1 MCSGEGSVQ
10 KTSKTSICSKAV
22 LATHR
27 LATLHVGSSFLAKH
41 NISWQICFLRDS
53 YVSALAEASAHV
65 AHCSVH
71 TDQTATWEVQIQGF
85 REAKLRR
92 TQFQKPA
99 RLTFEGGRGSSGANK
114 QKQKPPEPKTRTK
127 PENTQNLKPKC
138 GVQLCFVSFQF
149 EHKESNFL

>member
-10 KTSKTSICSKAV
+10 KTSKTSICSRVV
-22 LATHR
+22 LATHG
-27 LATLHVGSSFLAKH
+27 LATSRWSSFLAKH

-53 YVSALAEASAHV
+53 YVSALADASADT

-71 TDQTATWEVQIQGF
+71 TDQTATCEVQIQGF
-85 REAKLRR
+85 QEAKLRR

-99 RLTFEGGRGSSGANK
+99 RLTFEGGRGSSGQNK
-114 QKQKPPEPKTRTK
+114 QKQKPPTPKTRTK

-138 GVQLCFVSFQF
+138 GVQLWFVSFPF